1 MEIEPRDTALLVK
14 INHTQPI
21 EVDDFVKT
29 ISAIGELF
37 DGFCRN
43 NMHSREA
50 QKAKLYV
57 NKIERGSIEIFL
69 TEAFSALALPM
80 IENVNLIM
88 DFAAHLKNVI
98 EYFTEGR
105 GQKPDL
111 TAKELHELHDIM
123 SINANDRG
131 GTTMIGAVN
140 INNFGSGDIVL
151 NCFTLDHGASNS
163 AQNQINREEEEIK
176 QTESLETV
184 YRHKLLTI
192 FQLRT
197 NLSTDTGNRAVVES
211 ISKRPLPIV
220 FDSDDLKRRIL
231 GEDNPV
237 RYGYLVD
244 VAVLKASGRPVAYKV
259 MALHEV
265 FPIDEDE

>member
-57 NKIERGSIEIFL
+57 NKIEQGSIEIFL

-111 TAKELHELHDIM
+111 TAKELHQYHDIFT
-123 SINANDRG
+123 INANDREG
-131 GTTMIGAVN
+131 STMIGAVDISN
-140 INNFGSGDIVL
+140 TGGNVFSNCTFNFFG
-151 NCFTLDHGASNS
+151 SNS
-163 AQNQINREEEEIK
+163 AQNQITREEEEAK
-176 QTESLETV
+176 HADPTETV
-184 YRHKLLTI
+184 YHRKLLRI

-197 NLSTDTGNRAVVES
+197 NMQTDKGNRAIVDS
-211 ISKRPLPIV
+211 LSDRPLALV
-220 FDSDDLKRRIL
+220 FETDELKRRVL
-231 GEDNPV
+231 CDDNPV

-244 VAVLKASGRPVAYKV
+244 VAVLTANDRPVAYKV

>member
-57 NKIERGSIEIFL
+57 NKIEQGSIEIFL

-98 EYFTEGR
+98 EYYIRGR
-105 GQKPDL
+105 GQKPEL
-111 TAKELHELHDIM
+111 TAKELHQLHDVLT
-123 SINANDRG
+123 INANDRG

-140 INNFGSGDIVL
+140 INNFGSGDVVY
-151 NCFTLDHGASNS
+151 NCFILDHGGSNS
-163 AQNQINREEEEIK
+163 AQNQINREEEEAK
-176 QTESLETV
+176 QAEPTETV
-184 YRHKLLTI
+184 YHRKLLRI

-197 NLSTDTGNRAVVES
+197 NMQTDTGNRAIVES
-211 ISKRPLPIV
+211 LNDRPLALV
-220 FDSDDLKRRIL
+220 FETDELKRRVL
-231 GEDNPV
+231 CDDNPV

-244 VAVLKASGRPVAYKV
+244 VAVLTSNGRPVAYKV
-259 MALHEV
+259 TALHEV